1 MQERCLEILKRVKE
15 PTYFPGIDGMTR
27 EQVSEFY
34 EVDIQ
39 AIKSLDYDHKEEL
52 DADGAK
58 IMSQDELIKRI
69 KGNRNVFVGKIVI
82 TSSVNGQRYE
92 IPNRGLRIYSWK
104 AVLRIGMLLESS
116 DMTRKVM
123 SCLLDVKMKD
133 IEEKHER
140 EKQELTMKIG
150 QAYIDGDIQK
160 MQELSQEYRSIVQR
174 IL

>member
-34 EVDIQ
+34 EVDTQ

-82 TSSVNGQRYE
+82 TSSVNGHRYE

-116 DMTRKVM
+116 DMARKVM

-150 QAYIDGDIQK
+150 QAYIDGDMQK
-160 MQELSQEYRSIVQR
+160 NAGAFTR
-174 IL
+174 I